1 MLLDLAWPQFYFEYR
16 AKSKVQCE
24 DNPWKFQNTSLFQRL
39 DAFLERCHDMMD
51 MMSTCVQVSRAAQLG
66 GRQEAHGRGRV
77 KDWAACRPACSW
89 QAWGRHGGVLISV
102 RVVGLF

>member
-1 MLLDLAWPQFYFEYR
+1 MLINHVWPQFYFEYR

-24 DNPWKFQNTSLFQRL
+24 ENPWKFQNTSLFQRL

-66 GRQEAHGRGRV
+66 GRGT
-77 KDWAACRPACSW
+77 
-89 QAWGRHGGVLISV
+89 L
-102 RVVGLF
+102 VVGSG